1 MTVPSRLATVTR
13 FAPSPTGLIHLGHAY
28 AALVARDI
36 AQSRDGTFLLR
47 LEDIDV
53 GRCRPE
59 FADAIEEDLHWLG
72 LEWPTPIMQQ
82 SDRLAAY
89 ADAIAALEAKSLLY
103 PCFCTRRD
111 IQQEIIQASSAPHAT
126 QAGPDGPIYPGIC
139 RDLPVA
145 ERDQRVAAGQSFA
158 LRLKMDLAIQ
168 EAGPLTWTDDT
179 GETTSATPEVFG
191 DLVLARKD
199 IPTSYHLAVVVDDNA
214 QGITLVTRGEDLR
227 PATHVHRLL
236 QALLNF
242 ESPRYHHHRL
252 VTDSNGKKFSKRDQA
267 VTLRHL
273 RESGH
278 SAAQVIEMTG
288 FSPAK

>member
-13 FAPSPTGLIHLGHAY
+13 FAPSPTGLLHLGHAY
-28 AALVARDI
+28 AALVAQD
-36 AQSRDGTFLLR
+36 AAKAKGGTFLLR

-72 LEWPTPIMQQ
+72 LEWATPVMQQ

-89 ADAIAALEAKSLLY
+89 ADAIAELEAKSLLY
-103 PCFCTRRD
+103 PCFCTRKD
-111 IQQEIIQASSAPHAT
+111 IQQEIKQASSAPHVAP
-126 QAGPDGPIYPGIC
+126 AGPDGPIYPGIC

-145 ERDQRVAAGQSFA
+145 ERDQRVAAGESFA

-168 EAGPLTWTDDT
+168 EAGRLTWTDDT
-179 GETTSATPEVFG
+179 GETTSATPEIFG

-199 IPTSYHLAVVVDDNA
+199 IPTSYHLAVVVDDAA
-214 QGITLVTRGEDLR
+214 QGITLVTRGADLR

-242 ESPRYHHHRL
+242 ESPNYHHHRL
-252 VTDSNGKKFSKRDQA
+252 VTDSNGKKFSKRDEA

-288 FSPAK
+288 FTPAK